1 MKRALLCALLAT
13 TSLAFAGVIVES
25 PMDGVRPVRQNLI
38 RQLLAGRLWLGHHG
52 HAHGAPPDLHL
63 DIGASVHLDLWLG
76 GPLVLYAS
84 DGR

>member
-1 MKRALLCALLAT
+1 MKRALLCALLLAT
-13 TSLAFAGVIVES
+13 TSLASAGVIVES
-25 PMDGVRPVRQNLI
+25 PMHGVRPVRQNLI
-38 RQLLAGRLWLGHHG
+38 RQLLAGRVWLGH